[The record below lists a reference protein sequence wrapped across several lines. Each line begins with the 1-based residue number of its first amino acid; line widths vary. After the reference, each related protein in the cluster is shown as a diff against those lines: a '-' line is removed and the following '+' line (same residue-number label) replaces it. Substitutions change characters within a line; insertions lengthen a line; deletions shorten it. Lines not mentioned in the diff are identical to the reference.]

1 MVAAQHDGTRSVGGG
16 DGGGGGGG
24 EETVYTVTVSGVG
37 YRNEGYKDDGTDGI
51 PPEPQKPPQL
61 SSTDDDTQS
70 RKFKLSRGEKWR
82 ILKNISTVSVAFMVQ
97 FTAFQGTANL
107 QSSINASDGL
117 GTVSL
122 SAIYAALVLSCIFVP
137 TFVIKRL
144 TVKWTLCVS
153 MLCYAPYIGSQF
165 YPKFYTLVPAGV
177 LLGLGAAPMWA
188 AKATYLTQVGGV
200 YAKLTD
206 QPVDAIVVR
215 FFGFFFLAWQTAEL
229 WGNLISSL
237 VLSEGE
243 FGSGGGNSTTN
254 WNKIKLC
261 GADFCV
267 LGNGGHET
275 LERPPESEIYE
286 ISAIYLTCVVIAVI
300 IVALFVDP
308 LSRRTAFGSDR
319 VIRAGRPVRHLS
331 FRARAGLMFRV
342 LVNGPK
348 QASRRLL
355 LRFIG
360 RTIYPD
366 RHLHFNHTLSMKTGS
381 KIICAFYNS
390 TYRPCFAKNPRTD
403 GQPFSFPL
411 INLFVITHDPASV
424 ARVHAYYA
432 RVQQYLITRAVA
444 TAALP
449 LDTAK
454 FATGLFGSVAESFVH
469 SYFTSVGLGIPP
481 RNILH
486 AMRADVSLHNRQI
499 RSARVLCCRDLCSLV
514 NAGGVYRARYGEKQ
528 RRVDSQELSGIQ
540 LLSATAYQLK
550 KPYQQ
555 LLIPITVWI
564 GMEQAFIG
572 ADFTQAYI
580 SCALGVHRVGYVMI
594 CFGVV
599 NALCSLVFG
608 SLMKFVGRQPL
619 MVLGAIVH
627 VCLVVVLLHW
637 KPNPENPYVFYT
649 VSGLWGVGDAVWQ
662 TQVNGLYGT
671 LFRRNKEAAFSNYRL
686 WESAGFVI
694 AYAYSTHLCARMK
707 LYVML
712 TVLLIGTC
720 GYIVVEL
727 LHRRK
732 QKRLKAIADDPKAAQ
747 AEANQVEETDDEK
760 DDIDDDIIITHL

>member
-1 MVAAQHDGTRSVGGG
+1 MVASQNDGGRSMGGGGGG

-24 EETVYTVTVSGVG
+24 DDTVYTVTVSGVG

-61 SSTDDDTQS
+61 PAADDDTQS
-70 RKFKLSRGEKWR
+70 RKFKLSRSEKWR
-82 ILKNISTVSVAFMVQ
+82 ILKNIGTVSIAFMVQ

-137 TFVIKRL
+137 TFLIKRL
-144 TVKWTLCVS
+144 TVKWTLCLS

-200 YAKLTD
+200 YAKITD

-237 VLSEGE
+237 VLSDG
-243 FGSGGGNSTTN
+243 GHSGDDGNSTTSS
-254 WNKIKLC
+254 WEKIKSC

-267 LGNGGHET
+267 LGNGGHEN

-286 ISAIYLTCVVIAVI
+286 ISAIYLTCVIVAVI

-308 LSRRTAFGSDR
+308 LSR
-319 VIRAGRPVRHLS
+319 
-331 FRARAGLMFRV
+331 
-342 LVNGPK
+342 
-348 QASRRLL
+348 
-355 LRFIG
+355 
-360 RTIYPD
+360 
-366 RHLHFNHTLSMKTGS
+366 
-381 KIICAFYNS
+381 
-390 TYRPCFAKNPRTD
+390 
-403 GQPFSFPL
+403 
-411 INLFVITHDPASV
+411 
-424 ARVHAYYA
+424 
-432 RVQQYLITRAVA
+432 
-444 TAALP
+444 
-449 LDTAK
+449 
-454 FATGLFGSVAESFVH
+454 
-469 SYFTSVGLGIPP
+469 
-481 RNILH
+481 
-486 AMRADVSLHNRQI
+486 
-499 RSARVLCCRDLCSLV
+499 
-514 NAGGVYRARYGEKQ
+514 YGEKQ
-528 RRVDSQELSGIQ
+528 RRSDSQELSGIQ

-555 LLIPITVWI
+555 LLIPITIWI

-599 NALCSLVFG
+599 NAGCSLLFG

-619 MVLGAIVH
+619 MALGAIVH
-627 VCLVVVLLHW
+627 ASLVVVLLMW
-637 KPNPENPYVFYT
+637 KPHPDNPYVFFS

-712 TVLLIGTC
+712 TVLIIGTI
-720 GYIVVEL
+720 GYIIVEL

-732 QKRLKAIADDPKAAQ
+732 QRRLKAIAEDPKAAQ
-747 AEANQVEETDDEK
+747 AAAEANHPEETDDEK
-760 DDIDDDIIITHL
+760 DDLDDEIIITHL

>member
-1 MVAAQHDGTRSVGGG
+1 MVASQNDGGRSMGGGGGG

-24 EETVYTVTVSGVG
+24 DDTVYTVTVSGVG

-61 SSTDDDTQS
+61 PAADDDTQS
-70 RKFKLSRGEKWR
+70 RKFKLSRSEKWR
-82 ILKNISTVSVAFMVQ
+82 ILKNIGTVSIAFMVQ

-137 TFVIKRL
+137 TFLIKRL
-144 TVKWTLCVS
+144 TVKWTLCLS

-200 YAKLTD
+200 YAKITD

-237 VLSEGE
+237 VLSDG
-243 FGSGGGNSTTN
+243 GHSGDDGNSTTSS
-254 WNKIKLC
+254 WEKIKSC

-267 LGNGGHET
+267 LGNGGHEN

-286 ISAIYLTCVVIAVI
+286 ISAIYLTCVIVAVI

-308 LSRRTAFGSDR
+308 LSRFHSMRRNPANQSTRTPREEGTNTLEHYVRNYSELIDAIMSDLFAV
-319 VIRAGRPVRHLS
+319 VIMIRLSPNMIKMNDHLS
-331 FRARAGLMFRV
+331 QSLKLSIGATIAPISALT
-342 LVNGPK
+342 
-348 QASRRLL
+348 SR
-355 LRFIG
+355 
-360 RTIYPD
+360 
-366 RHLHFNHTLSMKTGS
+366 GS
-381 KIICAFYNS
+381 S
-390 TYRPCFAKNPRTD
+390 
-403 GQPFSFPL
+403 G
-411 INLFVITHDPASV
+411 
-424 ARVHAYYA
+424 
-432 RVQQYLITRAVA
+432 LIT
-444 TAALP
+444 
-449 LDTAK
+449 
-454 FATGLFGSVAESFVH
+454 SVW
-469 SYFTSVGLGIPP
+469 
-481 RNILH
+481 
-486 AMRADVSLHNRQI
+486 
-499 RSARVLCCRDLCSLV
+499 
-514 NAGGVYRARYGEKQ
+514 YGEKQ
-528 RRVDSQELSGIQ
+528 RRSDSQELSGIQ

-555 LLIPITVWI
+555 LLIPITIWI

-599 NALCSLVFG
+599 NAGCSLLFG

-619 MVLGAIVH
+619 MALGAIVH
-627 VCLVVVLLHW
+627 ASLVVVLLMW
-637 KPNPENPYVFYT
+637 KPHPDNPYVFFS

-712 TVLLIGTC
+712 TVLIIGTI
-720 GYIVVEL
+720 GYIIVEL

-732 QKRLKAIADDPKAAQ
+732 QRRLKAIAEDPKAAQ
-747 AEANQVEETDDEK
+747 AAAEANHPEETDDEK
-760 DDIDDDIIITHL
+760 DDLDDEIIITHL

>member
-1 MVAAQHDGTRSVGGG
+1 MVASQHDGTRSVGGG
-16 DGGGGGGG
+16 GGGDGGGGGGD
-24 EETVYTVTVSGVG
+24 ETVYTVTVSGVG
-37 YRNEGYKDDGTDGI
+37 YRNEGYKDDGNDGI

-144 TVKWTLCVS
+144 TVKWTLCIS

-188 AKATYLTQVGGV
+188 AQATYLTQVGGV

-237 VLSEGE
+237 VLSGGE
-243 FGSGGGNSTTN
+243 FGSGSENSTTN
-254 WNKIKLC
+254 SNKIKHC
-261 GADFCV
+261 GANFCV

-286 ISAIYLTCVVIAVI
+286 ISAIYLSCVIVAVI

-308 LSRRTAFGSDR
+308 LSR
-319 VIRAGRPVRHLS
+319 
-331 FRARAGLMFRV
+331 
-342 LVNGPK
+342 
-348 QASRRLL
+348 
-355 LRFIG
+355 
-360 RTIYPD
+360 
-366 RHLHFNHTLSMKTGS
+366 
-381 KIICAFYNS
+381 
-390 TYRPCFAKNPRTD
+390 
-403 GQPFSFPL
+403 
-411 INLFVITHDPASV
+411 
-424 ARVHAYYA
+424 
-432 RVQQYLITRAVA
+432 
-444 TAALP
+444 
-449 LDTAK
+449 
-454 FATGLFGSVAESFVH
+454 
-469 SYFTSVGLGIPP
+469 
-481 RNILH
+481 
-486 AMRADVSLHNRQI
+486 
-499 RSARVLCCRDLCSLV
+499 
-514 NAGGVYRARYGEKQ
+514 YGEKQ
-528 RRVDSQELSGIQ
+528 RKVDSQELSGIQ

-555 LLIPITVWI
+555 LLIPITIWI

-599 NALCSLVFG
+599 NAICSLVFG

-627 VCLVVVLLHW
+627 VSLIVVLLHW
-637 KPNPENPYVFYT
+637 KPNPDNPYVFYS

-712 TVLLIGTC
+712 TVLLVGTC

-732 QKRLKAIADDPKAAQ
+732 QKRLKAIAEDPKAAQ

>member
-1 MVAAQHDGTRSVGGG
+1 MVTSQPDSTRSVGGG
-16 DGGGGGGG
+16 GGGDGGGGGGGG

-237 VLSEGE
+237 VLSGGE
-243 FGSGGGNSTTN
+243 FGGAGNATTTSS
-254 WNKIKLC
+254 KVKLC

-267 LGNGGHET
+267 LGNGGHDN
-275 LERPPESEIYE
+275 LERPPEDEIYK
-286 ISAIYLTCVVIAVI
+286 ISSIYLTCVIVAVI

-308 LSRRTAFGSDR
+308 LSR
-319 VIRAGRPVRHLS
+319 
-331 FRARAGLMFRV
+331 
-342 LVNGPK
+342 
-348 QASRRLL
+348 
-355 LRFIG
+355 
-360 RTIYPD
+360 
-366 RHLHFNHTLSMKTGS
+366 
-381 KIICAFYNS
+381 
-390 TYRPCFAKNPRTD
+390 
-403 GQPFSFPL
+403 
-411 INLFVITHDPASV
+411 
-424 ARVHAYYA
+424 
-432 RVQQYLITRAVA
+432 
-444 TAALP
+444 
-449 LDTAK
+449 
-454 FATGLFGSVAESFVH
+454 
-469 SYFTSVGLGIPP
+469 
-481 RNILH
+481 
-486 AMRADVSLHNRQI
+486 
-499 RSARVLCCRDLCSLV
+499 
-514 NAGGVYRARYGEKQ
+514 YGEKQ
-528 RRVDSQELSGIQ
+528 RRADSQELSGIQ

-599 NALCSLVFG
+599 NAVCSLVFG

-619 MVLGAIVH
+619 MALGAIVH
-627 VCLVVVLLHW
+627 ASLVVVLLHW
-637 KPNPENPYVFYT
+637 KPHPDNPYVFYT

-707 LYVML
+707 LYVLL
-712 TVLLIGTC
+712 TVLIIGTM

-732 QKRLKAIADDPKAAQ
+732 QKRLKAIAEDPKAAQ

>member
-1 MVAAQHDGTRSVGGG
+1 MVASQNDGGRSMDGGGGGG

-24 EETVYTVTVSGVG
+24 DDTVYTVTVSGVG

-61 SSTDDDTQS
+61 PAADDDTQS
-70 RKFKLSRGEKWR
+70 RKFKLSRSEKWR
-82 ILKNISTVSVAFMVQ
+82 ILKNIGTVSIAFMVQ

-137 TFVIKRL
+137 TFLIKRL
-144 TVKWTLCVS
+144 TVKWTLCLS

-200 YAKLTD
+200 YAKITD

-237 VLSEGE
+237 VLSDG
-243 FGSGGGNSTTN
+243 GHSGDDGNSTTSS
-254 WNKIKLC
+254 WEKIKSC

-267 LGNGGHET
+267 LGNGGHEN

-286 ISAIYLTCVVIAVI
+286 ISAIYLTCVIVAVI

-308 LSRRTAFGSDR
+308 LSR
-319 VIRAGRPVRHLS
+319 
-331 FRARAGLMFRV
+331 
-342 LVNGPK
+342 
-348 QASRRLL
+348 
-355 LRFIG
+355 
-360 RTIYPD
+360 
-366 RHLHFNHTLSMKTGS
+366 
-381 KIICAFYNS
+381 
-390 TYRPCFAKNPRTD
+390 
-403 GQPFSFPL
+403 
-411 INLFVITHDPASV
+411 
-424 ARVHAYYA
+424 
-432 RVQQYLITRAVA
+432 
-444 TAALP
+444 
-449 LDTAK
+449 
-454 FATGLFGSVAESFVH
+454 
-469 SYFTSVGLGIPP
+469 
-481 RNILH
+481 
-486 AMRADVSLHNRQI
+486 
-499 RSARVLCCRDLCSLV
+499 
-514 NAGGVYRARYGEKQ
+514 YGEKQ
-528 RRVDSQELSGIQ
+528 RRSDSQELSGIQ

-555 LLIPITVWI
+555 LLIPITIWI

-599 NALCSLVFG
+599 NAGCSLLFG

-619 MVLGAIVH
+619 MALGAIVH
-627 VCLVVVLLHW
+627 ASLVVVLLMW
-637 KPNPENPYVFYT
+637 KPHPDNPYVFFS

-712 TVLLIGTC
+712 TVLIIGTI
-720 GYIVVEL
+720 GYIIVEL

-732 QKRLKAIADDPKAAQ
+732 QRRLKAIAEDPKAAQ
-747 AEANQVEETDDEK
+747 AAAEANHPEETDDEK
-760 DDIDDDIIITHL
+760 DDLDDEIIITHL

>member
-1 MVAAQHDGTRSVGGG
+1 MVISQHDGTRSGGGGG
-16 DGGGGGGG
+16 DGGGGGGD
-24 EETVYTVTVSGVG
+24 ETVYTVTVSGVG

-82 ILKNISTVSVAFMVQ
+82 ILKNIGTVSIAFMVQ

-137 TFVIKRL
+137 TFLIKRL
-144 TVKWTLCVS
+144 TVKWTLCLS
-153 MLCYAPYIGSQF
+153 MMCYAPYIGSQF

-188 AKATYLTQVGGV
+188 AQATYLTQVGGV

-237 VLSEGE
+237 VLSGGE
-243 FGSGGGNSTTN
+243 FSSGGGNSTTN
-254 WNKIKLC
+254 WEKIKLC

-267 LGNGGHET
+267 FSNGGHET
-275 LERPPESEIYE
+275 LDRPPESEIYE

-308 LSRRTAFGSDR
+308 LSR
-319 VIRAGRPVRHLS
+319 
-331 FRARAGLMFRV
+331 
-342 LVNGPK
+342 
-348 QASRRLL
+348 
-355 LRFIG
+355 
-360 RTIYPD
+360 
-366 RHLHFNHTLSMKTGS
+366 
-381 KIICAFYNS
+381 
-390 TYRPCFAKNPRTD
+390 
-403 GQPFSFPL
+403 
-411 INLFVITHDPASV
+411 
-424 ARVHAYYA
+424 
-432 RVQQYLITRAVA
+432 
-444 TAALP
+444 
-449 LDTAK
+449 
-454 FATGLFGSVAESFVH
+454 
-469 SYFTSVGLGIPP
+469 
-481 RNILH
+481 
-486 AMRADVSLHNRQI
+486 
-499 RSARVLCCRDLCSLV
+499 
-514 NAGGVYRARYGEKQ
+514 YGEKQ
-528 RRVDSQELSGIQ
+528 RKVDSQELSGIQ

-555 LLIPITVWI
+555 LLIPITIWI

-599 NALCSLVFG
+599 NAACSLVFG

-627 VCLVVVLLHW
+627 VSLIVVLLHW
-637 KPNPENPYVFYT
+637 KPHPDNPYVFYT

-707 LYVML
+707 LYVLL
-712 TVLLIGTC
+712 TVLLVGTT

-732 QKRLKAIADDPKAAQ
+732 QKRLKAIAEDPKAAQ

>member
-1 MVAAQHDGTRSVGGG
+1 MVASQNDGGRSVGGG
-16 DGGGGGGG
+16 G
-24 EETVYTVTVSGVG
+24 ESETVYTVTVSGVG
-37 YRNEGYKDDGTDGI
+37 YRNEGYKDDGNDCI

-61 SSTDDDTQS
+61 PPPEDDTQS

-82 ILKNISTVSVAFMVQ
+82 ILKNIGTVSVAFMVQ

-137 TFVIKRL
+137 TFLIKRL
-144 TVKWTLCVS
+144 TVKWTLCLS

-165 YPKFYTLVPAGV
+165 YPRFYTLVPAGV

-243 FGSGGGNSTTN
+243 FGSSGGNSTTS

-261 GADFCV
+261 GAEFCV
-267 LGNGGHET
+267 FGNGAHDN

-286 ISAIYLTCVVIAVI
+286 ISSIYLTCVIVAVI

-308 LSRRTAFGSDR
+308 LSR
-319 VIRAGRPVRHLS
+319 
-331 FRARAGLMFRV
+331 
-342 LVNGPK
+342 
-348 QASRRLL
+348 
-355 LRFIG
+355 
-360 RTIYPD
+360 
-366 RHLHFNHTLSMKTGS
+366 
-381 KIICAFYNS
+381 
-390 TYRPCFAKNPRTD
+390 
-403 GQPFSFPL
+403 
-411 INLFVITHDPASV
+411 
-424 ARVHAYYA
+424 
-432 RVQQYLITRAVA
+432 
-444 TAALP
+444 
-449 LDTAK
+449 
-454 FATGLFGSVAESFVH
+454 
-469 SYFTSVGLGIPP
+469 
-481 RNILH
+481 
-486 AMRADVSLHNRQI
+486 
-499 RSARVLCCRDLCSLV
+499 
-514 NAGGVYRARYGEKQ
+514 YGEKQ
-528 RRVDSQELSGIQ
+528 RRADSQELSGIQ

-580 SCALGVHRVGYVMI
+580 SCALGVHKVGYVMI

-599 NALCSLVFG
+599 NAGCSLLFG

-619 MVLGAIVH
+619 MAIGAIVH
-627 VCLVVVLLHW
+627 ACLIVVLLLW
-637 KPNPENPYVFYT
+637 KPHPDNPYIFYS

-707 LYVML
+707 LYVLL
-712 TVLLIGTC
+712 TVLMIGTM
-720 GYIVVEL
+720 GYIIVEL

-732 QKRLKAIADDPKAAQ
+732 QRRLKAIAEDPKAAQ
-747 AEANQVEETDDEK
+747 AEANQPEETDDEK
-760 DDIDDDIIITHL
+760 DDLDDDIIITHL

>member
-1 MVAAQHDGTRSVGGG
+1 MVASQNDGGRSVGGG
-16 DGGGGGGG
+16 G
-24 EETVYTVTVSGVG
+24 ESETVYTVTVSGVG
-37 YRNEGYKDDGTDGI
+37 YRNEGYKDDGNDCI

-61 SSTDDDTQS
+61 PPPEDDTQS

-82 ILKNISTVSVAFMVQ
+82 ILKNIGTVSVAFMVQ

-137 TFVIKRL
+137 TFLIKRL
-144 TVKWTLCVS
+144 TVKWTLCLS

-165 YPKFYTLVPAGV
+165 YPRFYTLVPAGV

-243 FGSGGGNSTTN
+243 FGSSGGNSTTS

-261 GADFCV
+261 GAEFCV
-267 LGNGGHET
+267 FGNGAHDN
-275 LERPPESEIYE
+275 LDRPPESEIYE
-286 ISAIYLTCVVIAVI
+286 ISSIYLTCVIVAVI

-308 LSRRTAFGSDR
+308 LSR
-319 VIRAGRPVRHLS
+319 
-331 FRARAGLMFRV
+331 
-342 LVNGPK
+342 
-348 QASRRLL
+348 
-355 LRFIG
+355 
-360 RTIYPD
+360 
-366 RHLHFNHTLSMKTGS
+366 
-381 KIICAFYNS
+381 
-390 TYRPCFAKNPRTD
+390 
-403 GQPFSFPL
+403 
-411 INLFVITHDPASV
+411 
-424 ARVHAYYA
+424 
-432 RVQQYLITRAVA
+432 
-444 TAALP
+444 
-449 LDTAK
+449 
-454 FATGLFGSVAESFVH
+454 
-469 SYFTSVGLGIPP
+469 
-481 RNILH
+481 
-486 AMRADVSLHNRQI
+486 
-499 RSARVLCCRDLCSLV
+499 
-514 NAGGVYRARYGEKQ
+514 YGEKQ
-528 RRVDSQELSGIQ
+528 RRADSQELSGIQ

-580 SCALGVHRVGYVMI
+580 SCALGVHKVGYVMI

-599 NALCSLVFG
+599 NAGCSLLFG

-619 MVLGAIVH
+619 MALGAIVH
-627 VCLVVVLLHW
+627 ACLIVVLLLW
-637 KPNPENPYVFYT
+637 KPHPDNPYIFYS

-707 LYVML
+707 LYVLL
-712 TVLLIGTC
+712 TVLMIGTM
-720 GYIVVEL
+720 GYIIVEL

-732 QKRLKAIADDPKAAQ
+732 QRRLKAIAEDPKAAQ
-747 AEANQVEETDDEK
+747 AEANQPEETDDEK
-760 DDIDDDIIITHL
+760 DDLDDDIIITHL